1 MLAIKKKK
9 LYSLQWIL
17 KVLLKF
23 VVCVFDMLLDLLM
36 FYILKT
42 NKKKCYKYLKGK
54 DFIIAYTMMI
64 FENIEDWHRSY
75 FKFIVYMFNV

>member
-1 MLAIKKKK
+1 
-9 LYSLQWIL
+9 
-17 KVLLKF
+17 
-23 VVCVFDMLLDLLM
+23 MLLDLLM

-42 NKKKCYKYLKGK
+42 NFKKKCYKYLKGK

-64 FENIEDWHRSY
+64 FEYIEDWNRSH

>member
-1 MLAIKKKK
+1 
-9 LYSLQWIL
+9 
-17 KVLLKF
+17 
-23 VVCVFDMLLDLLM
+23 MLLDLLM
-36 FYILKT
+36 FYILTT

-64 FENIEDWHRSY
+64 FEYIEDWHRSY